1 MRNLAWVFCFVMAAS
16 LLTSCASSAA
26 ETSPDMQ
33 REAQIEAAF
42 EEIEASGLSV
52 IVAIGSTGNPE
63 QIIAEFGAFTQDDIP
78 AADTQ
83 HDILSLTKMVTAVAV
98 LDLVEEGKL
107 SLDETLGDIFPGVPA
122 DKAEITVHQ
131 LLIHSAG
138 FGVVSGDDYE
148 VISQAEFLD
157 RVFTTRLWNAPGQ
170 THSYSNPGYTVLTAI
185 VEERSG
191 QSFEAFVR
199 DTLAAADLSSFGY
212 EAVYDPA
219 SSARSRRGEPISDA
233 SWGGPEP
240 SWNLIGGGGMIATA
254 SDFLKFRHALA
265 NGDILSEDS
274 VELALTPHIREYQNR
289 DSFYGYGIV
298 VEQDPDYGVIYTHN
312 GGSRFFSSM
321 WVEYPAT
328 GDVFFVA
335 GPNMDAG
342 YAFRAMRILQ
352 KHLYPKVP
360 QE

>member
-1 MRNLAWVFCFVMAAS
+1 VRNLALIFCLMIAAS
-16 LLTSCASSAA
+16 LLTSCASSVA

-33 REAQIEAAF
+33 RETQIEAAF
-42 EEIEASGLSV
+42 EEIDASGLSV
-52 IVAIGSTGNPE
+52 IVAIGSTGNRE
-63 QIIAEFGAFTQDDIP
+63 QIIAEFGAFTEDDIP

-83 HDILSLTKMVTAVAV
+83 HDILSLTKMVTAVAL

-107 SLDETLGDIFPGVPA
+107 RLDETLGNIFSGVPA
-122 DKAEITVHQ
+122 DKSGITVHQ
-131 LLIHSAG
+131 LLVHSAG

-148 VISQAEFLD
+148 VISKAEFLD
-157 RVFTTRLWNAPGQ
+157 RVFATRLWNEPGK
-170 THSYSNPGYTVLTAI
+170 THSYSNPGYTVLAAI

-199 DTLAAADLSSFGY
+199 DTLAADDFSSFGY
-212 EAVYDPA
+212 EAVYDTA
-219 SSARSRRGEPISDA
+219 FSARSRRGELISDE

-274 VELALTPHIREYQNR
+274 LELALSPHIREYQNR

-298 VEQDPDYGVIYTHN
+298 IEQDPDYGVLYTHN

-321 WVEYPAT
+321 WAEYPAT

-342 YAFRAMRILQ
+342 YAYRAMGILQ
-352 KHLYPKVP
+352 RHLYPTP
-360 QE
+360 LQE